1 MRHPSRHEREALVEL
16 LLALGGPLVWTG
28 PVPYDALRARHE
40 QEQRGRSA
48 DAAARAELV
57 PSADALPLQRSV
69 AEETGATPA
78 PAQVPPV
85 TGSCAA

>member
-48 DAAARAELV
+48 DAAAALAS
-57 PSADALPLQRSV
+57 SADALPLQRSV
-69 AEETGATPA
+69 AEETGAAPA